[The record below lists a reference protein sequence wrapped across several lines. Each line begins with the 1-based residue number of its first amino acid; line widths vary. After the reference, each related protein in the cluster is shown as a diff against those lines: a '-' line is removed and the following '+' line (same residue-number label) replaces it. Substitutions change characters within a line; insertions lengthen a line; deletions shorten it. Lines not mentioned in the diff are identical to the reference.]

1 MSLAMARSQRI
12 RKSSKL
18 SYKELKMSK
27 AVRLKVISKFQ
38 AREVHGRVSLA
49 REVKRYSTRKND
61 LGDFDF
67 KLKLYIKNVN

>member
-1 MSLAMARSQRI
+1 
-12 RKSSKL
+12 
-18 SYKELKMSK
+18 MSK

-38 AREVHGRVSLA
+38 ARVVHGRVSLG
-49 REVKRYSTRKND
+49 REVKRFSIRKND